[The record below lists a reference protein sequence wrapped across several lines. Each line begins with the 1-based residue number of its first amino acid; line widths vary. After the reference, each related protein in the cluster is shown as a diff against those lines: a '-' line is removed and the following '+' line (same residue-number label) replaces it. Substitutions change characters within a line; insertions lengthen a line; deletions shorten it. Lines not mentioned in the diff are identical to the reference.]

1 MNAWNRGFIALACVC
16 AALSGCT
23 KKPDIKFAPHAE
35 SYASKTDFAEVEHAY
50 PLTPKQRDALTPENL
65 ASFSQEELDQIYARL
80 TAGPVPDGEFSGT
93 FFFADGGGVKRISE
107 VLGGLKGVAVDI
119 KLKKMERLG
128 EALWKGKVF
137 YKDRKI
143 LRNMIRDRDYLK
155 LIIDGDPDTLPKTKI
170 NGVDTWLL
178 FPAKLY
184 CGQSLLDARRESL
197 DALARLH
204 LDLDQHQIAFD
215 VIARTDII
223 DPHHGDDLLE
233 LLADLFEHAVVADDD
248 ERHPRELGVF
258 GFADGQAIDVE
269 AAGGEHAGH
278 VGQHAGHVLHRG
290 RKDVSH
296 SEKLQGGGILDN
308 IRATHD
314 PQRAEFSS
322 RTRRGPDWL
331 PLK

>member
-137 YKDRKI
+137 YKDQKI

-184 CGQSLLDARRESL
+184 CGQSLLDARRES
-197 DALARLH
+197 
-204 LDLDQHQIAFD
+204 
-215 VIARTDII
+215 VII
-223 DPHHGDDLLE
+223 DYAFTDDIDGYRE
-233 LLADLFEHAVVADDD
+233 RPDFLA
-248 ERHPRELGVF
+248 G
-258 GFADGQAIDVE
+258 
-269 AAGGEHAGH
+269 
-278 VGQHAGHVLHRG
+278 
-290 RKDVSH
+290 
-296 SEKLQGGGILDN
+296 
-308 IRATHD
+308 
-314 PQRAEFSS
+314 
-322 RTRRGPDWL
+322 RRGLQVRDEIRMIRPGFYLGRAYMGRVFVLNFTLYNPGIADRDRNSFLQAGKSQEECWTGTQQITTTAS
-331 PLK
+331 LK